1 MSIPRQSISDNSTYF
16 KLIPSQQQPRQRNLS
31 HDLSE
36 LVRED
41 HLRMERINSV
51 HSELR
56 QVFSTSQMKDAVAR
70 EHSLHTHKNAIQ
82 QVHDEMRRTS
92 IDKKLKSLLNKEVE
106 CERHRRISVMESSL
120 ENPKSLVSR
129 CMEHTNNV
137 LSQVH
142 NNLKD
147 LFKRRESEQ
156 QSQIQQE
163 RSIFEE
169 SKENML
175 QEFRKRSASQQIS
188 KDIDQNKLDYIK
200 SFSQRLDNQDFRQT
214 DSRLIEVQEELIKLH
229 HKNEGARLHQ
239 ERSEIETVKR
249 RKSMVEEDLLRR
261 HNRIQARRLS
271 DFQWRS
277 SLATI
282 DSLKQLN
289 KSDEVRMRR
298 LSTVHSEL
306 MSKNM
311 RKE

>member
-16 KLIPSQQQPRQRNLS
+16 KIVPSQQPRQRNVS
-31 HDLSE
+31 RDLSE
-36 LVRED
+36 MVVED

-51 HSELR
+51 HSEIR
-56 QVFSTSQMKDAVAR
+56 QVFSSSQMRDAVAR

-92 IDKKLKSLLNKEVE
+92 IDQNLKSLLNKEVE

-142 NNLKD
+142 DNLKD
-147 LFKRRESEQ
+147 LFTRRESEH

-163 RSIFEE
+163 RSVFEE

-188 KDIDQNKLDYIK
+188 KNIDQNKLEYIK
-200 SFSQRLDNQDFRQT
+200 SFAERLDNQDFRQT
-214 DSRLIEVQEELIKLH
+214 DSRLLDVQEELIRMH

-239 ERSEIETVKR
+239 ERSEIETAKQ
-249 RKSMVEEDLLRR
+249 RKSLVEEDLLRR

-271 DFQWRS
+271 DFQWKS

-282 DSLKQLN
+282 DSLKQFN
-289 KSDEVRMRR
+289 KSDDARMRR

-306 MSKNM
+306 MSKST